1 MADDKPINQLRFEAA
16 VKVIQS
22 LPKNGSFQPSN
33 EMMLQ
38 FYSYYKQ
45 ATQGPC
51 NLPRPGFWD
60 PVGKYKWDAWNG
72 LGDMSKE
79 EAMIAYVEE
88 MKKII
93 ETMPMTEKVEEL
105 LHVLGPFYEIVEDKK
120 KINSMSDLSS
130 GIGNMLTSTPNLK
143 ELNGI
148 QEGSGSGAESESDN
162 EEEEEEEEEEE
173 DESEEGNQGKT
184 SREDSVMDLK
194 LMIEDSAGKEKIP
207 LANGNV
213 ENQHP
218 SVVNGSPSNRS
229 VLNGNNS
236 EEKLNQ
242 KSQTLESPELSDVNS
257 HITDHIEDV
266 SSLHHLTSDSDSE
279 VYCDSMEQLG
289 QEESSEVFL
298 NHSLEFREVNH
309 NQLSSRMDLPDPVRL
324 CRMDESCAAGTLQ
337 GGAEG
342 VKHGGED
349 GKPRGNGTQKERLE
363 KTGYSGLQRRG
374 SRTQATG
381 GGHQGVEL
389 GSGGDGDRWG
399 TDLARGTLNEQI
411 AAVLTRLQEDM
422 QSVLQ
427 RLHTLE
433 ALANSQTQA
442 RSFTLPPNNSSSPLN
457 KKPSWWPF
465 DISPG
470 TLALALIWPFVA
482 QWLVRLYLQRRRRV

>member
-1 MADDKPINQLRFEAA
+1 MADDKPIHELRFEAA

-22 LPKNGSFQPSN
+22 LPKNGSFQPSS

-60 PVGKYKWDAWNG
+60 PVGKYKWDVWNG
-72 LGDMSKE
+72 LGDMSRE

-105 LHVLGPFYEIVEDKK
+105 LHVLGPFYEIIEDNK
-120 KINSMSDLSS
+120 KIHSVSDLSS
-130 GIGNMLTSTPNLK
+130 AMAGIYVTHILAVVLSPGIENMLTSTPNLK

-148 QEGSGSGAESESDN
+148 QEGSDSGAESESDN
-162 EEEEEEEEEEE
+162 EEEEDEEKE
-173 DESEEGNQGKT
+173 ESEK
-184 SREDSVMDLK
+184 EDSGTDLK
-194 LMIEDSAGKEKIP
+194 LMIEDSAEKEKIP
-207 LANGNV
+207 LANGSV

-242 KSQTLESPELSDVNS
+242 KSQTLESPDVSDVNS
-257 HITDHIEDV
+257 HVTEHSEDV

-298 NHSLEFREVNH
+298 NHSLEFQEVNH
-309 NQLSSRMDLPDPVRL
+309 SQLSPRMDLPEPVRL
-324 CRMDESCAAGTLQ
+324 WSVDESRAAGSLQ

-342 VKHGGED
+342 VKRGGED
-349 GKPRGNGTQKERLE
+349 GKPSGNGTQKEGLE
-363 KTGYSGLQRRG
+363 KTGYSGLQQRRG
-374 SRTQATG
+374 SRTQAAG
-381 GGHQGVEL
+381 RGVQGVQL

-399 TDLARGTLNEQI
+399 TEDLARGSLNEQI

-422 QSVLQ
+422 KSVLQ

-433 ALANSQTQA
+433 ALTNSQTQ
-442 RSFTLPPNNSSSPLN
+442 
-457 KKPSWWPF
+457 KPSWWPF

-482 QWLVRLYLQRRRRV
+482 QWLVRLYLQRRRRKIK

>member
-1 MADDKPINQLRFEAA
+1 
-16 VKVIQS
+16 
-22 LPKNGSFQPSN
+22 
-33 EMMLQ
+33 MMLQ

-72 LGDMSKE
+72 LGDMPKE

-105 LHVLGPFYEIVEDKK
+105 LHVLGPFYEIIEDKK
-120 KINSMSDLSS
+120 KINSVSDLSS
-130 GIGNMLTSTPNLK
+130 ATSRIYVTHILAIVLSPGIGNMLTSTPNLK

-148 QEGSGSGAESESDN
+148 QEGSDSGAESESDN
-162 EEEEEEEEEEE
+162 EEEEEEEEEE
-173 DESEEGNQGKT
+173 DESEE
-184 SREDSVMDLK
+184 EDSVKDLK
-194 LMIEDSAGKEKIP
+194 LMMEDSAGKENIP

-218 SVVNGSPSNRS
+218 SVVNGSPSKKS

-266 SSLHHLTSDSDSE
+266 SSLHRLTSDSDSE

-298 NHSLEFREVNH
+298 NHSLEFQEVNH
-309 NQLSSRMDLPDPVRL
+309 SQLSSRMDLPEPVRL
-324 CRMDESCAAGTLQ
+324 CSVDKSC
-337 GGAEG
+337 GAEG

-363 KTGYSGLQRRG
+363 KTGYSGLQQRRG
-374 SRTQATG
+374 SRTQAAG
-381 GGHQGVEL
+381 GGPQGVEL

-399 TDLARGTLNEQI
+399 TEELARGTLNEQI

-442 RSFTLPPNNSSSPLN
+442 RSFTLPPNNPSSPVN

-482 QWLVRLYLQRRRRV
+482 QWLVRLYLQRRRR

>member
-1 MADDKPINQLRFEAA
+1 MADDKPIHELRFEAA

-60 PVGKYKWDAWNG
+60 PIGKYKWDAWNG
-72 LGDMSKE
+72 LGDMSRE

-105 LHVLGPFYEIVEDKK
+105 LHVLGPFYEIIEDNK
-120 KINSMSDLSS
+120 KIHSVSDLSS
-130 GIGNMLTSTPNLK
+130 GIGNMLTSSPNLK

-148 QEGSGSGAESESDN
+148 QEGSDSGPESESDN
-162 EEEEEEEEEEE
+162 EEDEEE
-173 DESEEGNQGKT
+173 DEDEEKEESEK
-184 SREDSVMDLK
+184 EDSVTDLK

-207 LANGNV
+207 LANDNV

-257 HITDHIEDV
+257 HVTEHSEDV

-279 VYCDSMEQLG
+279 VYCDSMEQLV

-298 NHSLEFREVNH
+298 NHSLEFQEVNH
-309 NQLSSRMDLPDPVRL
+309 SQLSPRMDLPEPVRL
-324 CRMDESCAAGTLQ
+324 CSVDESRAAGSLQ

-342 VKHGGED
+342 VKRGGD
-349 GKPRGNGTQKERLE
+349 GKPSGNRTQKERLE
-363 KTGYSGLQRRG
+363 KTGYSGLQQWRG

-381 GGHQGVEL
+381 
-389 GSGGDGDRWG
+389 DRK
-399 TDLARGTLNEQI
+399 
-411 AAVLTRLQEDM
+411 
-422 QSVLQ
+422 SV
-427 RLHTLE
+427 
-433 ALANSQTQA
+433 
-442 RSFTLPPNNSSSPLN
+442 
-457 KKPSWWPF
+457 
-465 DISPG
+465 
-470 TLALALIWPFVA
+470 V
-482 QWLVRLYLQRRRRV
+482 

>member
-1 MADDKPINQLRFEAA
+1 MADDKPIHELRFEAA

-60 PVGKYKWDAWNG
+60 PIGKYKWDAWNG
-72 LGDMSKE
+72 LGDMSRE

-105 LHVLGPFYEIVEDKK
+105 LHVLGPFYEIIEDNK
-120 KINSMSDLSS
+120 KIHSVSDLSS

-148 QEGSGSGAESESDN
+148 QEGSDSGPESESDN
-162 EEEEEEEEEEE
+162 EEDEEEEE
-173 DESEEGNQGKT
+173 DEDEEKEESEK
-184 SREDSVMDLK
+184 EDSVTDLK
-194 LMIEDSAGKEKIP
+194 LMIEDSAAKEKIP
-207 LANGNV
+207 LANGNA

-257 HITDHIEDV
+257 HVTEHSEDV

-279 VYCDSMEQLG
+279 VYCDSMEQLV

-298 NHSLEFREVNH
+298 NHSLEFQEVNH
-309 NQLSSRMDLPDPVRL
+309 SQLSPRMDLPEPVQL
-324 CRMDESCAAGTLQ
+324 WSVDESRAAGSLQ

-342 VKHGGED
+342 VKRGGED
-349 GKPRGNGTQKERLE
+349 GKPSGSGTQKERLE
-363 KTGYSGLQRRG
+363 KTGYSGLQQGRG

-381 GGHQGVEL
+381 GGVQGVQL

-399 TDLARGTLNEQI
+399 TEDLARGSLNEQI

-422 QSVLQ
+422 KSVLQ

-433 ALANSQTQA
+433 AQTQA
-442 RSFTLPPNNSSSPLN
+442 RSLTLQPSYPSSVN

-482 QWLVRLYLQRRRRV
+482 QWLVRLYLQRRRRKMK